1 MDLLKHPPPLDLNDR
16 RWVVHTQSEERP
28 PVTIQEGAIVKD
40 SMITDGC
47 VISPGA
53 RIERSVLSPGVWIG
67 PEAVV
72 RDSVILTDSVV
83 EEGARVDR
91 SILDK
96 SVRIGKRARVGQ
108 RPKAGEGPGITAVGK
123 NAQIPDRICVKRGA
137 VIDADATPEYFSAV
151 ALRQRSRAKKLR
163 MAAASTAAAAASPPR

>member
-1 MDLLKHPPPLDLNDR
+1 
-16 RWVVHTQSEERP
+16 
-28 PVTIQEGAIVKD
+28 
-40 SMITDGC
+40 
-47 VISPGA
+47 
-53 RIERSVLSPGVWIG
+53 
-67 PEAVV
+67 
-72 RDSVILTDSVV
+72 VILTDSVV

-91 SILDK
+91 SIIDK

-163 MAAASTAAAAASPPR
+163 MAAASTAAAPTSPPR